1 MNTPNKLSLLRV
13 ALIPVLVVC
22 MYLPGWPMILV
33 SAAVFGAAAYTDY
46 LDGHIARR
54 DNIITDFGKFIDPVA
69 DKLLNLSAMIM
80 LTHCGLLPQWAVIVI
95 LSRKLAVDG
104 LRMVAVGQGRV
115 IAAGKLG
122 KIKTVSQIVLVLCMY
137 QPGWLMIL
145 LSAAVFGAAAYTD
158 YLDGHIAR
166 RDGLVTDVGQDGF
179 ILGRSHREAP
189 ETDGEIVFARKGRP
203 VPEIG
208 TFVNVKITQADTY
221 DLMGEM
227 L

>member
-13 ALIPVLVVC
+13 ALIPVLVLC

-54 DNIITDFGKFIDPVA
+54 DNIVTDFGKFIDPVA

-80 LTHCGLLPQWAVIVI
+80 LTYCGLLPQWAVIVI
-95 LSRKLAVDG
+95 LARELAVDG

-122 KIKTVSQIVLVLCMY
+122 KIKTVSQIVLVLF
-137 QPGWLMIL
+137 LMIAGRL
-145 LSAAVFGAAAYTD
+145 APVVFG
-158 YLDGHIAR
+158 G
-166 RDGLVTDVGQDGF
+166 V
-179 ILGRSHREAP
+179 
-189 ETDGEIVFARKGRP
+189 P
-203 VPEIG
+203 VVVPI
-208 TFVNVKITQADTY
+208 VNVIGWVITLWVVAITVWSGVDY
-221 DLMGEM
+221 FAKNFDCIRNAK
-227 L
+227 

>member
-13 ALIPVLVVC
+13 ALIPVLVLC

-54 DNIITDFGKFIDPVA
+54 DGLVTDFGKFIDPVA

-80 LTHCGLLPQWAVIVI
+80 LTYCGLLPQWAVIVI
-95 LSRKLAVDG
+95 LARELAVDG

-122 KIKTVSQIVLVLCMY
+122 KIKTVSQIVLVLFLMIAGRLA
-137 QPGWLMIL
+137 PVVFGGVPVVVTIVNVIGWLMTAWVVAITVW
-145 LSAAVFGAAAYTD
+145 SGVD
-158 YLDGHIAR
+158 Y
-166 RDGLVTDVGQDGF
+166 
-179 ILGRSHREAP
+179 
-189 ETDGEIVFARKGRP
+189 FAKNFDCIRNAK
-203 VPEIG
+203 
-208 TFVNVKITQADTY
+208 
-221 DLMGEM
+221 
-227 L
+227 

>member
-13 ALIPVLVVC
+13 ALIPVLVLC

-54 DNIITDFGKFIDPVA
+54 DNIVTDFGKFIDPVA

-80 LTHCGLLPQWAVIVI
+80 LTYCGLLPQWAVIVI
-95 LSRKLAVDG
+95 LARELAVDG

-122 KIKTVSQIVLVLCMY
+122 QIKTVSQIVLVLFLMIAGRLA
-137 QPGWLMIL
+137 PVVFGGVPVVVTIVNVIGWLMTAWVVAITVW
-145 LSAAVFGAAAYTD
+145 SGVD
-158 YLDGHIAR
+158 Y
-166 RDGLVTDVGQDGF
+166 
-179 ILGRSHREAP
+179 
-189 ETDGEIVFARKGRP
+189 FAKNFDCIRNAK
-203 VPEIG
+203 
-208 TFVNVKITQADTY
+208 
-221 DLMGEM
+221 
-227 L
+227 

>member
-13 ALIPVLVVC
+13 ALIPVLVLC

-54 DNIITDFGKFIDPVA
+54 DGLVTDFGKFIDPVA

-80 LTHCGLLPQWAVIVI
+80 LTYCGLLPQWAVIVI
-95 LSRKLAVDG
+95 LARELAVDG

-122 KIKTVSQIVLVLCMY
+122 KIKTASQMVVIIFLMLICRLVPAIPALS
-137 QPGWLMIL
+137 IL
-145 LSAAVFGAAAYTD
+145 QLPVDVIRWAGVAWIAFITAWSGVD
-158 YLDGHIAR
+158 Y
-166 RDGLVTDVGQDGF
+166 F
-179 ILGRSHREAP
+179 INNFDCIRNA
-189 ETDGEIVFARKGRP
+189 K
-203 VPEIG
+203 
-208 TFVNVKITQADTY
+208 
-221 DLMGEM
+221 
-227 L
+227 